1 MEPPE
6 CEVEVKMTLLERARY
21 AAYLAIVAG
30 AAISLALVLGS
41 ADAIALLPPSA
52 FDLAL
57 SPILMVTTYVV
68 AFIIAPWVAARL
80 PIKRW

>member
-1 MEPPE
+1 
-6 CEVEVKMTLLERARY
+6 MTFLERVRY
-21 AAYLAIVAG
+21 AAYLAVVAG

-57 SPILMVTTYVV
+57 SPMLMATTYVV
-68 AFIIAPWVAARL
+68 SFLVAPWVAARL